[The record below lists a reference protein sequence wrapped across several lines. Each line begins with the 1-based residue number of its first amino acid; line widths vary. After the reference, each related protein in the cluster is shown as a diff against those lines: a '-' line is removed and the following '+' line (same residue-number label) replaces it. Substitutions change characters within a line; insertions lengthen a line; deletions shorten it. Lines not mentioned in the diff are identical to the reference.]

1 MAAARATSVLIVHP
15 PVSVSPDFIDY
26 PYFADLGAVQLAA
39 VLEKHAQVALVDAYA
54 LPGSTLE
61 WRPDGRAHLGAS
73 VAETLAAIERALPA
87 DRIVVA
93 YTPFHRP
100 PNRDDVLGA
109 LLAGI
114 RARTDVPIVLA
125 DCYQSGQHYVEADEA
140 VLQAYPEAW
149 AWVKYEAEET
159 LPELLAS
166 DGIEGVIGGT
176 PPEKLDDLPF
186 PAWHRIDLDAYFRF
200 HARVVANLGR
210 GDWPFP
216 IDGRTL
222 PMVTSRGCPFVC
234 VHCSSNPG
242 RAPGEPKTQRRYS
255 PDRLR
260 AYLRMLARDHGATRV
275 EVLDELINVNERHF
289 DTFLDEVAALGLK
302 FDCPNGMRA
311 DYLEPEHLRKMR
323 GLVKTVSVSAESGV
337 QRVVTE
343 VVKKRLDLAAITRA
357 AESAHAAG
365 VPLMIHF
372 MIGLPGET
380 AQEINGTLSY
390 AMDLWERFGAWPAVQ
405 YATPLPG
412 TQLAAGKLLP
422 VVSDWG
428 PYFQRE
434 PFTDSGTRSLTP
446 LTLSLD
452 PPRSGER
459 LSDLRSAQENLSAG
473 RSTSEASLRSG
484 AGTALSSPRSEGE
497 RFGEGSANAPPV
509 PAPTVSPDLLRKF
522 KHTFDSRLHHSQGPK
537 KVIMN
542 VTYLCNNH
550 CTFCAVG
557 TRTQVHGHPTRQR
570 EHLLTFRQQGVEMV
584 DFDGGEPTLNPE
596 LIPLVRYARE
606 IGYRRINVTTN
617 GRLAFYEDF
626 AKKLVRS
633 GLTTLL
639 FSVHGPDA
647 QSHAA
652 QVGVAE
658 AFDQTTGGIRNALKF
673 APPGVELGMN
683 ITITKGNFAKL
694 EAVTQLAWDLGLRWL
709 NIQFLT
715 PFGRATSWVAPD
727 TQAAADIAT
736 GVIDRW
742 KDRMKFQVINLPFC
756 FMPNHQDFMMGDLAK
771 LERHM
776 IFVNN
781 EDVNLAEYLAERR
794 VRKPVCESCPHAVF
808 CGGFYEL
815 EKVPEPPW
823 LIADGE
829 IDRPM
834 QVRETVKLG
843 LPARVTF

>member
-1 MAAARATSVLIVHP
+1 MRGAR
-15 PVSVSPDFIDY
+15 
-26 PYFADLGAVQLAA
+26 
-39 VLEKHAQVALVDAYA
+39 
-54 LPGSTLE
+54 GS
-61 WRPDGRAHLGAS
+61 GG
-73 VAETLAAIERALPA
+73 
-87 DRIVVA
+87 
-93 YTPFHRP
+93 
-100 PNRDDVLGA
+100 
-109 LLAGI
+109 
-114 RARTDVPIVLA
+114 
-125 DCYQSGQHYVEADEA
+125 EA
-140 VLQAYPEAW
+140 
-149 AWVKYEAEET
+149 
-159 LPELLAS
+159 
-166 DGIEGVIGGT
+166 
-176 PPEKLDDLPF
+176 
-186 PAWHRIDLDAYFRF
+186 
-200 HARVVANLGR
+200 
-210 GDWPFP
+210 
-216 IDGRTL
+216 
-222 PMVTSRGCPFVC
+222 
-234 VHCSSNPG
+234 
-242 RAPGEPKTQRRYS
+242 APG
-255 PDRLR
+255 
-260 AYLRMLARDHGATRV
+260 
-275 EVLDELINVNERHF
+275 
-289 DTFLDEVAALGLK
+289 
-302 FDCPNGMRA
+302 
-311 DYLEPEHLRKMR
+311 
-323 GLVKTVSVSAESGV
+323 
-337 QRVVTE
+337 
-343 VVKKRLDLAAITRA
+343 
-357 AESAHAAG
+357 
-365 VPLMIHF
+365 
-372 MIGLPGET
+372 T
-380 AQEINGTLSY
+380 A
-390 AMDLWERFGAWPAVQ
+390 
-405 YATPLPG
+405 
-412 TQLAAGKLLP
+412 
-422 VVSDWG
+422 
-428 PYFQRE
+428 
-434 PFTDSGTRSLTP
+434 
-446 LTLSLD
+446 
-452 PPRSGER
+452 
-459 LSDLRSAQENLSAG
+459 
-473 RSTSEASLRSG
+473 
-484 AGTALSSPRSEGE
+484 
-497 RFGEGSANAPPV
+497 
-509 PAPTVSPDLLRKF
+509 PAPVTPALLRKF
-522 KHTFDSRLHHSQGPK
+522 KQTFDSRLEHSRGPK

-606 IGYRRINVTTN
+606 IGYKRINVTTN

-756 FMPNHQDFMMGDLAK
+756 FMPNHQEFMMGDLAK

-794 VRKPVCESCPHAVF
+794 VRKPVCETCPHAVF

-815 EKVPEPPW
+815 DKVPEPPW

-843 LPARVTF
+843 IPARA